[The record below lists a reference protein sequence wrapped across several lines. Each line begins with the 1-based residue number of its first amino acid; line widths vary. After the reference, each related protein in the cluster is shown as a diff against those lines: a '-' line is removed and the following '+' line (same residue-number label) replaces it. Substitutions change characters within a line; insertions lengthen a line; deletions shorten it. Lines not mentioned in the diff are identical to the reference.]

1 MKKLFYLVAIGA
13 ALFASACSNDDE
25 NGEKTS
31 PDTPA
36 GPDTPPSVED
46 IPIVGDFLLTGQ
58 CSDNPVRYETWV
70 EGDQIGV
77 FVSSDEGLP
86 QNNLLYTPKEVG
98 AYDSEKF
105 ELVDIGNVE
114 LVADGQKAGFKQGKH
129 TIYAYYPYV
138 AEAVD
143 VKAVPMPDITVQ
155 DLSGEHPVMYAE
167 TKYVFGYAK
176 ATCSKYSVAA
186 VDFGMFTSPV
196 TKLNLNN
203 VGFEDESLVG
213 KTVEKLIISGDKY
226 PIGYKEPTFDLTE
239 EKFGGE
245 AAPVEVLSNQKV
257 INEMWGMTMPPS
269 LADPFTIVLAIDL
282 EKALEQTYTLT
293 AVTTDGVTVKAEGV
307 AAQEDWGG
315 GAIMIMG
322 PALK

>member
-1 MKKLFYLVAIGA
+1 MKKLFYSVAIGA

-25 NGEKTS
+25 NGETTV
-31 PDTPA
+31 PDF
-36 GPDTPPSVED
+36 
-46 IPIVGDFLLTGQ
+46 PIVGDFLLTGQ
-58 CSDNPVRYETWV
+58 CSDNPVRYQTWV
-70 EGDQIGV
+70 EGDKIGV
-77 FVSSDEGLP
+77 FVISEKSLP

-98 AYDSEKF
+98 SYNNETF
-105 ELVDIGNVE
+105 EMVDISNVE
-114 LVADGQKAGFKQGKH
+114 LAAAGQKAGFKQGLH

-138 AEAVD
+138 AEAAD

-167 TKYVFGYAK
+167 MKYVFGYAK
-176 ATCSKYSVAA
+176 ATCSKYSTAA

-203 VGFEDESLVG
+203 VGFKDESMVG

-226 PIGYKEPTFDLTE
+226 PIGYKNPTFDLTE
-239 EKFGGE
+239 GKFGGE

-257 INEMWGMTMPPS
+257 INEMFGMTMPPS
-269 LADPFTIVLAIDL
+269 LADPFTIVLCLDF
-282 EKALEQTYTLT
+282 EKAMEQTYTLT

-307 AAQEDWGG
+307 EAKKDWSGD
-315 GAIMIMG
+315 AIMIMG
-322 PALK
+322 PILE